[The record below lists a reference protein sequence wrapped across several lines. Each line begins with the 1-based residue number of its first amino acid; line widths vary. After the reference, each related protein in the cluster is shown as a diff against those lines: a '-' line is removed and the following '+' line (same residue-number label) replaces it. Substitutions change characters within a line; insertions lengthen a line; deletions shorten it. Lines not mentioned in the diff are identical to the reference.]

1 MSRESENTVLLL
13 IGLATGM
20 ITVSGVF
27 TRYVKP
33 SLMPWLY
40 VTAVVLVGLAL
51 VAIIDD
57 VRRRPDPGGHRP
69 HSHANFATWLLL
81 IPVLVL
87 IFITPPALPPQAGV
101 PSVRTVST
109 EALRRPFPPL
119 PVGRAPEVPIPSVML
134 RAAQDSAGTL
144 NDRLITVV
152 GFTVHDGDVV
162 GLGRLVVMCCAADA
176 QLAQVHLS
184 GAEAATARRYPE
196 YTWLRVEGIVQPSP
210 ANGDSSVIPTL
221 EVATVTEIVPP
232 EDAYA

>member
-20 ITVSGVF
+20 ITVSGAF

-40 VTAVVLVGLAL
+40 ITAVVLVGLAL
-51 VAIIDD
+51 VAMIDD
-57 VRRRPDPGGHRP
+57 VRRRADPGGHRA

-87 IFITPPALPPQAGV
+87 IFITPPALPPQASV

-119 PVGRAPEVPIPSVML
+119 PAGRAPEVPIPSVML

-144 NDRLITVV
+144 NGRLITVV
-152 GFTVHDGDVV
+152 GFTVHDGDAV

-184 GAEAATARRYPE
+184 GAEAEAARRYPE
-196 YTWLRVEGIVQPSP
+196 HTWLRAEGIVQPGP
-210 ANGDSSVIPTL
+210 ANGDSSAIPTL
-221 EVATVTEIVPP
+221 EVAALAEIDPP
-232 EDAYA
+232 EDVYA